1 MTADTFVFL
10 PTDDTYKVNLRV
22 ASSMTHKPRRKSA
35 VSLQIDGKTWLHG
48 DCVQLMEYRSGSD
61 WICLGDW
68 KGMERRFDIERV
80 TEVRV
85 WIG

>member
-48 DCVQLMEYRSGSD
+48 DCVQLMEYRSGGD
-61 WICLGDW
+61 RIRLGE
-68 KGMERRFDIERV
+68 KGGERRFDIERV